1 MHTIRNIY
9 CIGRNYRLHAEELG
23 NEVPKSPLVFL
34 KPTHS
39 LAKANGQIIS
49 LPGNKGD
56 VHYEAEWVL
65 RIARPVTV
73 GTPVDEAVSHMGL
86 GIDFTLRDV
95 QSKLKKKG
103 HPWLPAKGFPNSAVL
118 TTFMLFPGLKACESK
133 SFSLFKNQKRVQRGK
148 IDDMIFSPQQLVDYC
163 AEHFGLGEGDIIFTG
178 TPAGVGKV
186 EENDHLELYWEN
198 ENEKLGDCLIRFV
211 K

>member
-39 LAKANGQIIS
+39 LAKAKGQIIS
-49 LPGNKGD
+49 LPGNKGE

-65 RIARPVTV
+65 RISHSAPV
-73 GTPVDEAVSHMGL
+73 GTPVDEVVSHMGL

-103 HPWLPAKGFPNSAVL
+103 HPWLPAKGFPNSAVV
-118 TTFMLFPGLKACESK
+118 TTFSPFPGLKACESK
-133 SFSLFKNQKRVQRGK
+133 SFSLFKNQERVQLGK
-148 IDDMIFSPQQLVDYC
+148 IGDMIFSPQQLVDFC

-198 ENEKLGDCLIRFV
+198 EKLGECQIQLM